1 MSYAFLSKVYP
12 DLKSGQKSIYDDK
25 LYQDLNTVNPMMIK
39 KPDTIKPQ
47 LNRHYEGLQNTM
59 VNNNNNN
66 NNENTVNENSTD
78 YAQMLLHLD
87 FVLNNDLCKEIIMKK
102 LNIGNPN
109 LLSEDIIELICF
121 ILFGV
126 LVVFILDRMRI

>member
-39 KPDTIKPQ
+39 KSNEVKPQ
-47 LNRHYEGLQNTM
+47 LNRNYEGLENTM
-59 VNNNNNN
+59 VNNNNNI
-66 NNENTVNENSTD
+66 VNENSTD

-109 LLSEDIIELICF
+109 LLSEDVIELISF
-121 ILFGV
+121 ILFGI
-126 LVVFILDRMRI
+126 LIVFILDRNAC

>member
-12 DLKSGQKSIYDDK
+12 DLKSEQKSIYDDK
-25 LYQDLNTVNPMMIK
+25 LYQDLSTVNPMMIK
-39 KPDTIKPQ
+39 KPDIVQPQ
-47 LNRHYEGLQNTM
+47 LNRHYEGL
-59 VNNNNNN
+59 
-66 NNENTVNENSTD
+66 ENTIDNSNNSNNSNTNEKSAD

-109 LLSEDIIELICF
+109 LLSEDVIELICF
-121 ILFGV
+121 VLFGI
-126 LVVFILDRMRI
+126 LIVFILDRMRV